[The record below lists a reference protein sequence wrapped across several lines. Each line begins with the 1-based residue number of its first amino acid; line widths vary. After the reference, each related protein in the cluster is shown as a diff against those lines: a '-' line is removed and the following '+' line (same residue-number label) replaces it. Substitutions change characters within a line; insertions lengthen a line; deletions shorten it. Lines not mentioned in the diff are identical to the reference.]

1 MLRRKLMAGALALAL
16 VTTACGGDDDDA
28 SPDEPTADDAT
39 TDDEPAGDEP
49 ADDEPADDEPAGDEP
64 SDDDSGDDAS
74 SGDEPGDEPAGDAD
88 GVLRYPWVAPTS
100 LDPHKSSI
108 GADKYVLYPMY
119 DRLVHLS
126 PNVEPVPGL
135 ATSWEFSDD
144 GSYLELQLRE
154 GVVFQDGE
162 PFDAEAVKANIERGQ
177 SLEGSSVAGN
187 LAVIESVEVID
198 PLTVRF
204 NLSGPAASLPITLA
218 NQPGMMI
225 SPAAL
230 DNPDLDQNPVGA
242 GMYRPTS
249 YEPGVKLT
257 LEAWDEY
264 WDQEAQQLG
273 GMEIVIM
280 PDFTARLNAL
290 RDDQLDAARLEPAQ
304 AAELESAGL
313 NLLKQDSIEIGM
325 LQLNRAKAPLDDVR
339 VRQALNHAI
348 DREAI
353 VEGLFFGL
361 GTPSVQIYPEGFLG
375 HNPDVSADRYAYDPD
390 RARELLAEA
399 GLEDG
404 FSMEINV
411 AALDFVVAYAEA
423 IQAQLGE
430 IGVDVTVNA
439 VELSQYG
446 QVVYVD
452 ANGEGT
458 AVIGA
463 ARPDPSETALQF
475 QPGAFTNPGGAS
487 SPEVEALYQQS
498 LDSTLTIEER
508 DAVLQ
513 ELSATLV
520 EQAFAIVIF
529 HPQNPWGFNDKV
541 TGLQSWKDV
550 IEFRGVGIS
559 S

>member
-1 MLRRKLMAGALALAL
+1 MRRRLLAGAVALAL
-16 VTTACGGDDDDA
+16 VTGACGGDDDDVA
-28 SPDEPTADDAT
+28 SPDVQTTDDAT
-39 TDDEPAGDEP
+39 GDDDVAPPDVQTTDDAT
-49 ADDEPADDEPAGDEP
+49 
-64 SDDDSGDDAS
+64 GDDATDDAS
-74 SGDEPGDEPAGDAD
+74 VDTAADVSVPEVGDDGPAGDAA

-119 DRLVHLS
+119 DRLIHLS
-126 PNVEPVPGL
+126 PDVEPVPGL
-135 ATSWEFSDD
+135 ATAWAFSED
-144 GSYLELQLRE
+144 GSYIELELRE

-177 SLEGSSVAGN
+177 SLEGSTVAGN

-198 PLTVRF
+198 PMTVRF

-218 NQPGMMI
+218 SQPGMMI

-242 GMYRPTS
+242 GMYRATA

-257 LEAWDEY
+257 LEAWDGY
-264 WDQEAQQLG
+264 WDQEAQQLD
-273 GMEIVIM
+273 GMEISIM

-304 AAELESAGL
+304 ASEAEAAGL
-313 NLLKQDSIEIGM
+313 EVLRQDSIEIGM
-325 LQLNRAKAPLDDVR
+325 LQLNRAKPPLDDVR

-361 GTPSVQIYPEGFLG
+361 GTPSVQIFPEGFLG
-375 HNPDVSADRYAYDPD
+375 HNSEIDPDRYAYDPE

-399 GLEDG
+399 GVGDG

-411 AALDFVVAYAEA
+411 AALDFVVAYAEV

-430 IGVDVTVNA
+430 IGVDVTVNP

-452 ANGEGT
+452 AHGEGT

-463 ARPDPSETALQF
+463 ARPDPSDTALQF
-475 QPGAFTNPGGAS
+475 QPDAFTNPGGAS
-487 SPEVEALYQQS
+487 SPEVAELYQQS
-498 LDSTLTIEER
+498 LDQTLTADER
-508 DAVLQ
+508 AAVLE

-520 EQAFAIVIF
+520 EEAFALVIF
-529 HPQNPWGFNDKV
+529 HPQNPWAFNDRV

>member
-1 MLRRKLMAGALALAL
+1 MNIIQQLEQEQVEKAVARRA
-16 VTTACGGDDDDA
+16 V
-28 SPDEPTADDAT
+28 PDFR
-39 TDDEPAGDEP
+39 
-49 ADDEPADDEPAGDEP
+49 
-64 SDDDSGDDAS
+64 
-74 SGDEPGDEPAGDAD
+74 PGDTVRVNYKVVEGTRERVQAYE
-88 GVLRYPWVAPTS
+88 GVCIARSGEGVDENFTVRKISFGEGVERVFP
-100 LDPHKSSI
+100 I
-108 GADKYVLYPMY
+108 
-119 DRLVHLS
+119 LS
-126 PNVEPVPGL
+126 PM
-135 ATSWEFSDD
+135 
-144 GSYLELQLRE
+144 
-154 GVVFQDGE
+154 
-162 PFDAEAVKANIERGQ
+162 
-177 SLEGSSVAGN
+177 
-187 LAVIESVEVID
+187 IESVEVID
-198 PLTVRF
+198 PMTVRF
-204 NLSGPAASLPITLA
+204 NLTGPAASLPITLA

-230 DNPDLDQNPVGA
+230 DNADLDQNPVGA

-264 WDQEAQQLG
+264 WDQDAQQLA
-273 GMEIVIM
+273 GMEISIM

-304 AAELESAGL
+304 ASEAEAAGL
-313 NLLKQDSIEIGM
+313 QVLAQESIEIGM
-325 LQLNRAKAPLDDVR
+325 LSLNRAKAPLDDVR

-353 VEGLFFGL
+353 VDGLFFGL
-361 GTPSVQIYPEGFLG
+361 GTPAVQIYPEGFMG
-375 HNPDVSADRYAYDPD
+375 HNPDVTVDRYAYDPD

-430 IGVDVTVNA
+430 IGVDVTVNP

-446 QVVYVD
+446 QVVYID

-475 QPGAFTNPGGAS
+475 QPDAFTNPGGAS

-498 LDSTLTIEER
+498 LDQTLTADER
-508 DAVLQ
+508 AAVLE

-520 EQAFAIVIF
+520 EQAFALVIF
-529 HPQNPWGFNDKV
+529 HPQNPWAFNDTV
-541 TGLQSWKDV
+541 TGLQSWKDT